1 MRSTQGR
8 WCVLMLLH
16 VILLLSVHY
25 SRAGKNLPE
34 ICNEL
39 SAVATGPGKY
49 TEIVSRQSNVVC
61 RESAAGIV
69 VWSHWTSK
77 RNAILRVVIRR
88 CPRVERMW
96 IMTEDGA
103 HFLPTSSNVKI
114 TSCTYPNDTVVVPGT
129 GRSKEK
135 LDIHTL
141 TSSGVNI
148 VVLIAE
154 RDGASALYT
163 THKYHLAPQSKHR
176 HHRARRDAQ
185 PKPEPA
191 SDDTTVSPFPLSQC
205 GKNRTCVRYGSSG
218 CDHMTCDYFLSYH
231 VMNSDR
237 VDLELSGKSKGWVA
251 VGFSSDAKMGGD
263 DDVIACKLKDELTNT
278 IQVASL
284 TNIVAHAAPEPKPS
298 ALTLKHWQY
307 KDGYIYCRVTRLLK
321 VNKRN
326 NLDFS
331 NDWFQLYA
339 RGSVGSSGVML
350 QHDKTPFTSDEKIT
364 MLMTTNKFTSSTSS
378 RHLYSIGLLCL
389 VFSRLAVS

>member
-1 MRSTQGR
+1 MHYTQGT
-8 WCVLMLLH
+8 WCVLMLSH
-16 VILLLSVHY
+16 VLLLLTVQY
-25 SRAGKNLPE
+25 SRAGKDLPDV
-34 ICNEL
+34 CNEL
-39 SAVATGPGKY
+39 SAVATGIGKY

-61 RESAAGIV
+61 RNSAAGLI

-96 IMTEDGA
+96 VMTEDGA

-114 TSCTYPNDTVVVPGT
+114 TSCTYPNDTVVLPTT
-129 GRSKEK
+129 GRTKEK

-141 TSSGVNI
+141 SSSGVNI
-148 VVLIAE
+148 VVLVAE
-154 RDGASALYT
+154 QDGAGTLYT
-163 THKYHLAPQSKHR
+163 THKYHLAPQTKHR
-176 HHRARRDAQ
+176 HHRPRREAE

-191 SDDTTVSPFPLSQC
+191 SDGAAVSPFPLSQC
-205 GKNRTCVRYGSSG
+205 GKNRTCIRYGAAG
-218 CDHMTCDYFLSYH
+218 CDHMTCDYFLSYY
-231 VMNSDR
+231 VITADR

-263 DDVIACKLKDELTNT
+263 DDVIACKLKDESSNT

-284 TNIVAHAAPEPKPS
+284 TNIVAHSAPEPKPN
-298 ALTLKHWQY
+298 ALNLESWRC

-321 VNKRN
+321 VDKRN

-378 RHLYSIGLLCL
+378 RHLLSIGLLSL
-389 VFSRLAVS
+389 VISRLAVS